1 MLRKLVPLIGLAFA
15 VAFTS
20 ADSLPA
26 APVPTH
32 LMKKGDVLYFP
43 TTVGTKWL
51 YRDTGNAEVAYEVA
65 KVEDHADG
73 KLVTVTGGHGPCTWL
88 VSPTGLF
95 IMAMGQQ
102 KCDPPTPM
110 LRLPLARN
118 RNWEFQQ
125 KGGTGLKG
133 LFAASGPEEVEV
145 KAGKFATIKV
155 EMEWVGNNKPTVW
168 YAPGVGVVQSERGL
182 HLELLSFTPAK

>member
-1 MLRKLVPLIGLAFA
+1 MLRKLTLVFGLAVVIA
-15 VAFTS
+15 S
-20 ADSLPA
+20 APVGSLPA

-32 LMKKGDVLYFP
+32 LMKKGDILYFP

-51 YRDTGNAEVAYEVA
+51 YRDTGNAEVNYEVT

-73 KLVTVTGGHGPCTWL
+73 KLVTVTGGSNPCQWL
-88 VSPTGLF
+88 VSPSGLF
-95 IMAMGQQ
+95 ITAMGMH

-110 LRLPLARN
+110 LRLPLASN
-118 RNWEFQQ
+118 KNWEFQQ
-125 KGGTGLKG
+125 KGNGLKG

-145 KAGKFATIKV
+145 KAGKFTTIKV
-155 EMEWVGNNKPTVW
+155 AIEWVGNNKPTVW
-168 YAPGVGVVQSERGL
+168 YAPGVGVVKSERGL